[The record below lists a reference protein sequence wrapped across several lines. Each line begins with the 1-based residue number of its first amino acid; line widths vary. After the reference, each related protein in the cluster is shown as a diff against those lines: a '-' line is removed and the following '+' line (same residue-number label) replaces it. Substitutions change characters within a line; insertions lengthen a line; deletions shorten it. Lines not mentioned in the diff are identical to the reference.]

1 MNRNNSWPAAIIIF
15 GMSTLLTAC
24 VHEPMVSPGET
35 ITDDGGGGTEP
46 EPEDTCDQSVAYFD
60 QEVLPIFE
68 QNCTMSGCHNTPTDE
83 NDEVVLTTYAGV
95 TDPEYFD
102 DIWDE
107 IGDGDMPPDSMNQLT
122 PEDIATLQLWLSQVA
137 QNNSCEGG
145 CSMAAV
151 TYVGTILPIIQDRC
165 DGCHG
170 PNNPQG
176 GLDFSTWGDL
186 NTVAGDGR
194 LALAIQHQTGAEPMP
209 PSGTSLSQ
217 CRIDQILTWVQDG
230 APNN

>member
-1 MNRNNSWPAAIIIF
+1 MNRKTPLTVVLSILGI
-15 GMSTLLTAC
+15 MLLVGAC
-24 VHEPMVSPGET
+24 KHEPMVNPGET
-35 ITDDGGGGTEP
+35 IIDDGGGGTEP
-46 EPEDTCDQSVAYFD
+46 EPEDTCDQSVAYFE
-60 QEVLPIFE
+60 QEVLPIFV
-68 QNCTMSGCHNTPTDE
+68 QNCTMSGCHNAPTDE
-83 NDEVVLTTYAGV
+83 NEQVVLTTYSGIRNN
-95 TDPEYFD
+95 DYFD

-122 PEDIATLQLWLSQVA
+122 ADDLATLQLWLSQGA

-145 CSMAAV
+145 CSTAAV
-151 TYVGTILPIIQDRC
+151 TYAGTVLPIIQDRC

-176 GLDFSTWGDL
+176 GLDFSTWNDL
-186 NTVAGDGR
+186 NAVAADGR

-209 PSGTSLSQ
+209 PSGPSLSQ